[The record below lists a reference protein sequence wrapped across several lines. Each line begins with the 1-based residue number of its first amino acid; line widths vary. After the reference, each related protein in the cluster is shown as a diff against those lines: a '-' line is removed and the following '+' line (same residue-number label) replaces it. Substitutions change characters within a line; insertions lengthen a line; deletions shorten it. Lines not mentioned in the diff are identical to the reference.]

1 MPPRDYTVDFVDK
14 ALELAAAIGQR
25 PAARQLEIPYETL
38 KAWTKHPDNAER
50 WSELRRLNAPKWR
63 ARAAVPL
70 EDLVDEYAELQAKAL
85 KKAGKAVDEMD
96 PKDVGNFLRS
106 IAWAQSSAA
115 DQANRLRGHATHVHE
130 HRITDV
136 TRLDA
141 AMEQLRLEAAKADV
155 DSTAE
160 EI

>member
-1 MPPRDYTVDFVDK
+1 MAHRDYPEDFVLK

-25 PAARQLEIPYETL
+25 PAAEQLEMPYETL
-38 KAWTKHPDNAER
+38 HSWTKMPEHAER
-50 WSELRRLNAPKWR
+50 WSELRRVNAPKWR

-130 HRITDV
+130 HRV
-136 TRLDA
+136 A
-141 AMEQLRLEAAKADV
+141 A
-155 DSTAE
+155 
-160 EI
+160 